1 MKTKAELL
9 KRNPIYSSIYNEML
23 AYQYAYLGGL
33 PFKMFVRKKRPSEDS
48 TLYQDLVANTI
59 AQPICRYIF

>member
-1 MKTKAELL
+1 MKTKADLL

-33 PFKMFVRKKRPSEDS
+33 PFKMFVRKKRPSEDGFNLS
-48 TLYQDLVANTI
+48 QSLMKDLT
-59 AQPICRYIF
+59 